1 MDARLFGLLSEG
13 QVEEYRAIAHAKRHT
28 RPQLARDKKWGGPVS
43 PKKLGFFQAA
53 EPEHAARQPEFH
65 SARARGD
72 RRTCRPGVIAGRG
85 ERGAPVGVVR
95 HHGDS
100 AVEFPSGG
108 RDLGEAW
115 TL

>member
-53 EPEHAARQPEFH
+53 EPEHAPPGGLSPTRPV
-65 SARARGD
+65 RAVAAVR
-72 RRTCRPGVIAGRG
+72 AGP
-85 ERGAPVGVVR
+85 A
-95 HHGDS
+95 
-100 AVEFPSGG
+100 
-108 RDLGEAW
+108 
-115 TL
+115 